1 MNNQQI
7 ECFDKLVYFLGIP
20 SGVLVTLL
28 RSTGVNSHSWI
39 EIVLGSYPSF
49 IFVLGGAVIIKRLR
63 DRLTCKTLATFAS
76 GAITYEWSQRYANGA
91 FDVSDC
97 IAIGIASLIMCG
109 LLHVGYGKSTHDID
123 EKALNV
129 NSN

>member
-1 MNNQQI
+1 MNNQHI

-20 SGVLVTLL
+20 SGLLVKLL
-28 RSTGVNSHSWI
+28 RSTGANSHSWI
-39 EIVLGSYPSF
+39 ETVLGSYPSC

-63 DRLTCKTLATFAS
+63 DRLTCKALTTFIA
-76 GAITYEWSQRYANGA
+76 GAVSYEWSQRYIKGV

-97 IAIGIASLIMCG
+97 IGIGIASLTMYG
-109 LLHVGYGKSTHDID
+109 LLHVGYGKSSHNID
-123 EKALNV
+123 EKALNM